1 MIDALIQGKLHAK
14 AQQRTGKAGR
24 PFVTAK
30 VTTTAKDGN
39 AQFVNVIAFAPD
51 ACNALLALGAPHAQA
66 QQQTGSVGGIY
77 TCVDAQGRRAWATVG
92 SSNLDPL
99 SLLLA
104 REANVVVRDRAFASE
119 LHARLCQA
127 MAGAGQRVQAVQLAQ
142 RPWHQRLLDRVA
154 YALMRSALWLT
165 GNRY

>member
-51 ACNALLALGAPHAQA
+51 ACNALLALGAGDAVA
-66 QQQTGSVGGIY
+66 LAGELASSIY
-77 TCVDAQGRRAWATVG
+77 TGKDGAPRVGLDLTAHAVLTAYHVTRKRRAVQPQGQPQDSAPPPPEPWLPTVPVG
-92 SSNLDPL
+92 ALQECCDTWVSKTKVGVFRPL
-99 SLLLA
+99 KFC
-104 REANVVVRDRAFASE
+104 N
-119 LHARLCQA
+119 
-127 MAGAGQRVQAVQLAQ
+127 
-142 RPWHQRLLDRVA
+142 
-154 YALMRSALWLT
+154 
-165 GNRY
+165 

>member
-51 ACNALLALGAPHAQA
+51 ACNALLALGPGDAVALA
-66 QQQTGSVGGIY
+66 GELASSIY
-77 TCVDAQGRRAWATVG
+77 TGKDGAPRISLDLTAHAVLTAYHVTRKRALCSPRGSPRTAHRHRQSTGRHLTR
-92 SSNLDPL
+92 
-99 SLLLA
+99 
-104 REANVVVRDRAFASE
+104 
-119 LHARLCQA
+119 RLIC
-127 MAGAGQRVQAVQLAQ
+127 R
-142 RPWHQRLLDRVA
+142 QRLP
-154 YALMRSALWLT
+154 
-165 GNRY
+165 